1 MSWGNVFL
9 AGCFY
14 LALPILYVVLRNNS
28 KERNN
33 LILAVTLTPEGRRAP
48 EVEAVCQDFRRR
60 LTWAFWILT
69 AVMAAIACL
78 PWISIVTTL
87 SCLWLIAALI
97 LPYRLFGKA
106 HNTLKALKKE
116 RGWYTASAK
125 GKTVV
130 QLPPAKP
137 MHRTPTAWFLP
148 PVLLSALPLISL
160 ALDPWT
166 PEVAVV
172 LGSTV
177 GVCVL
182 ITAMS
187 LLFYPLVYRQRLDAL
202 DADQTLTAALTR
214 VRRYNWTKCWL
225 LMSYLTAAYS
235 LAIWASGGSMA
246 WYLIWTGVYCVALLI
261 ASLQTEFAA
270 RRAQRRL
277 TLGRTEMPLV
287 DEDDYWIWGLFYYN
301 PNNTHL
307 MVNERV
313 GMGMSMNLARPVAK
327 WLMGI
332 TAAMILLL
340 PLLGVWLMLEE
351 FSPLEL
357 RLEDNAVVATQ
368 ALSTYRVGLEEIT
381 DAVLLEELP
390 DCWRVAGTGMEHLL
404 KGSFNVEG
412 YGLSTLCL
420 NPEDPP
426 FLLLETANRA
436 YFFGGD
442 GVEERRSMPRTTSV
456 TPPSASST
464 TTAS

>member
-48 EVEAVCQDFRRR
+48 EVEAVCRDFRRQ
-60 LTWAFWILT
+60 LLWMFLILT
-69 AVMAAIACL
+69 VVMVGIACL
-78 PWISIVTTL
+78 PWVSIVTTL
-87 SCLWLIAALI
+87 GCLWLIAAI
-97 LPYRLFGKA
+97 VLPYYLFGKA
-106 HNTLKALKKE
+106 HNTLKALKKA
-116 RGWYTASAK
+116 RGWYAPTQ

-130 QLPPAKP
+130 ELPPAKP

-166 PEVAVV
+166 LDVAVV
-172 LGSTV
+172 LGTTV
-177 GVCVL
+177 GMCVL

-202 DADQTLTAALTR
+202 DADQTLSAALTR

-235 LAIWASGGSMA
+235 LAIWASGGNMA
-246 WYLIWTGVYCVALLI
+246 WYMIWTGVYCVALLV

-277 TLGRTEMPLV
+277 TLGRTETPLV
-287 DEDDYWIWGLFYYN
+287 DEDDYWLWGLFYYN

-313 GMGMSMNLARPVAK
+313 GMGMSMNLARPAAK

-357 RLEDNAVVATQ
+357 RLEDDAVVASQ

-390 DCWRVAGTGMEHLL
+390 DCWRVAGTGMEDLL

-420 NPEDPP
+420 NPESPP
-426 FLLLETANRA
+426 FLLLETADRA

-442 GVEERRSMPRTTSV
+442 GVEALYAQISEARYE
-456 TPPSASST
+456 
-464 TTAS
+464 